1 MAKIPILCIDDQR
14 EIIAALHK
22 DLENFEEFCRLID
35 CESSG
40 EALEALNELD
50 AAGQE
55 PGLIICDHVMPGKN
69 GVEFLIEVREDA
81 RFANTRKILLTGLA
95 THQDTITAINEA
107 HIDHYIE
114 KPWNREDLQSS
125 VKRLLTLFVL
135 DAGLDFEDY
144 IPVLDQ
150 LTLYGKLHTS

>member
-14 EIIAALHK
+14 EILAALHK
-22 DLENFEEFCRLID
+22 DLEDFEEHCRLID
-35 CESSG
+35 CESSA
-40 EALEALNELD
+40 EALEALNEVD
-50 AAGQE
+50 NSGEE

-69 GVEFLIEVREDA
+69 GVEFLIEVQKDL
-81 RFANTRKILLTGLA
+81 RFTNTRTILLTGLA

-114 KPWNREDLQSS
+114 KPWNREDLHVS

-135 DAGLDFEDY
+135 DSGLDFEDY
-144 IPVLDQ
+144 LPVLDQ
-150 LTLYGKLHTS
+150 PTLYGKLHSS

>member
-14 EIIAALHK
+14 EILAALHK
-22 DLENFEEFCRLID
+22 DLEDFEEHCRLID

-50 AAGQE
+50 EAGQE

-69 GVEFLIEVREDA
+69 GIEFLIEISSDP
-81 RFANTRKILLTGLA
+81 RFSKTRKILLTGLA

-114 KPWNREDLQSS
+114 KPWNREDLQVSI
-125 VKRLLTLFVL
+125 KKLLTLFVL
-135 DAGLDFEDY
+135 DASLDFEAY
-144 IPVLDQ
+144 LPVLDQ
-150 LTLYGKLHTS
+150 TTLYGKLHTS

>member
-14 EIIAALHK
+14 EILAALHK
-22 DLENFEEFCRLID
+22 DLEDFEEHCRLID

-69 GVEFLIEVREDA
+69 GIEFLIEISGDP
-81 RFANTRKILLTGLA
+81 RFSKTRKILLTGLA

-114 KPWNREDLQSS
+114 KPWNREDLQVS
-125 VKRLLTLFVL
+125 VKKLLTLFVL
-135 DAGLDFEDY
+135 DAGLDFEAY
-144 IPVLDQ
+144 LAVLDQ
-150 LTLYGKLHTS
+150 PTLYGKLHTS